1 MSLFCNCNFRHRE
14 GERFGIPVRYCRSQ
28 AEVQPGITITNYDC
42 LEAFDA
48 GAFTGVV
55 LDESS
60 ILKSFTGAT
69 TRALI
74 QAFASTPFRLAATAT
89 PAPNDHME
97 IGQHAEF
104 LGVMASNE
112 MLARWFT
119 SDQTEMGRYRLKR
132 HGETLNVELAS
143 ALAHD
148 PRGIPVPVSR
158 ADASLQEV
166 LASAPKVQNR
176 VPEGA
181 TWDGKSD
188 LPPDEASFREMLS
201 DRDPQ
206 AAPLRTP
213 AVPVAPVKT
222 GT

>member
-1 MSLFCNCNFRHRE
+1 
-14 GERFGIPVRYCRSQ
+14 
-28 AEVQPGITITNYDC
+28 
-42 LEAFDA
+42 
-48 GAFTGVV
+48 
-55 LDESS
+55 
-60 ILKSFTGAT
+60 
-69 TRALI
+69 
-74 QAFASTPFRLAATAT
+74 
-89 PAPNDHME
+89 
-97 IGQHAEF
+97 
-104 LGVMASNE
+104 
-112 MLARWFT
+112 
-119 SDQTEMGRYRLKR
+119 
-132 HGETLNVELAS
+132 
-143 ALAHD
+143 
-148 PRGIPVPVSR
+148 VPVSR